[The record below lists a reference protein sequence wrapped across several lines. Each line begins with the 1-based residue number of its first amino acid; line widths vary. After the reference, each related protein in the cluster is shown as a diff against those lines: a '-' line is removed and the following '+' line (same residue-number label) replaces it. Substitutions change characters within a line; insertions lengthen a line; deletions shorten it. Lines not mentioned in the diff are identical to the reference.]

1 MIESIRFVSRLRWG
15 RRKKTRKMNRG
26 RGTVI
31 KWREENYIFVLLPF
45 FSLLLSFENSPRF
58 YNALLPD
65 ANIYIFFF
73 IENELVD
80 YV

>member
-1 MIESIRFVSRLRWG
+1 MGEKEKER
-15 RRKKTRKMNRG
+15 MNRE

-31 KWREENYIFVLLPF
+31 KWREENYIFILLPF

-73 IENELVD
+73 IENEQLRRLCLES
-80 YV
+80 